1 MAAVTMSVFRELR
14 QGVPDGS
21 LPLYVVKPSLQTK
34 VMAQS
39 NPIVGLL
46 NTLTVTIAA
55 SSEVPV
61 PMGSVVTLQG
71 LTGIVNHPESFTVM
85 CSPSGI
91 RSGA

>member
-21 LPLYVVKPSLQTK
+21 IPLYVASIQTK